1 MGEHVGFVQKF
12 RVQIWLYLISNDF
25 FCFFLEWISCWATF
39 SYKKLGRFANGRW
52 EPCGPHNIAAPTLPA
67 VICKWRGLKMLR
79 FSIIS
84 IWLPISALNFRI
96 FSKMLYFLVWWS
108 FTYSWKFVFGIFYC
122 KFGRKF
128 SIIEFYAW
136 KAAALIMKSSTT
148 CTTSKTLFLEFY
160 KLLIS
165 APIKNQN

>member
-1 MGEHVGFVQKF
+1 MLVSCKKSGFKSGFILFLMIFFVSFWNEYHVGPLSVTENWVDS
-12 RVQIWLYLISNDF
+12 RTAAGSHVGH
-25 FCFFLEWISCWATF
+25 T
-39 SYKKLGRFANGRW
+39 
-52 EPCGPHNIAAPTLPA
+52 IAAPTLPA

-148 CTTSKTLFLEFY
+148 CTTSKTSFLEFY

-165 APIKNQN
+165 APIKN